1 MRMRRSDRLRRGNRQ
16 EEIVTNRRH
25 FLRTVAGTVT
35 GGYVMRRGLL
45 DAGAQNA
52 AAPIVRRQVSVGG
65 RRIRVV
71 DIHAHS
77 YFVPPVMDVVRGTR
91 FADEVA
97 AKQEPLGPE
106 RIRPL
111 DQRGIDVQVLSINGF
126 SMGFWWYAADRD
138 LASRIVRTQDEY
150 LAAFCKSYP
159 DRFVG
164 LSSPSLQHPDLAV
177 QQLDYAITQLGL
189 KGAAI
194 GGHVDGARLSDPRF
208 HPFWARVQELGVPLF
223 MHPNGAEHALRPGF
237 WDGSRGSLSNTI
249 GNPLETTIALSHL
262 IVEGTLDR
270 FPGVRICAAHAGG
283 YLPSYLGRTNAA
295 CGPLR
300 GGNCASTK
308 LPSEYFRQQILVDT
322 MVFSD
327 EGLRHLVAEVGA
339 NQVLYGT
346 DIGSSSLTGG
356 WPDTLDIV
364 LRSAHLSNAEKEA
377 ILGGTAARLLRI

>member
-1 MRMRRSDRLRRGNRQ
+1 MPTRR
-16 EEIVTNRRH
+16 EFI
-25 FLRTVAGTVT
+25 RTGTAAAAGLFAGQPPV
-35 GGYVMRRGLL
+35 L
-45 DAGAQNA
+45 AGALQ
-52 AAPIVRRQVSVGG
+52 APRTPVARRQVSIGG

-77 YFVPPVMDVVRGTR
+77 YFVPPVMDVVRGTP
-91 FADEVA
+91 FASEVA
-97 AKQEPLGPE
+97 VKQEALGPE
-106 RIRPL
+106 RIGPL

-150 LAAFCKSYP
+150 LAAFCKSHP

-177 QQLDYAITQLGL
+177 QQLDYAIKQLGL

-194 GGHVDGARLSDPRF
+194 GGHVDGARLSDPKF

-237 WDGSRGSLSNTI
+237 WDGSRGSLTNTI

-270 FPGVRICAAHAGG
+270 FPGVRLCAAHAGG

-295 CGPLR
+295 CGPMR

-308 LPSEYFRQQILVDT
+308 LPSEYFKQQILVDT

-356 WPDTLDIV
+356 WPDTLDVV
-364 LRSAHLSNAEKEA
+364 LRSQHLSDADKEA
-377 ILGGTAARLLRI
+377 ILGGSAARLLRI

>member
-1 MRMRRSDRLRRGNRQ
+1 MP
-16 EEIVTNRRH
+16 NRRE
-25 FLRTVAGTVT
+25 FIKRGTIATAGMFA
-35 GGYVMRRGLL
+35 GHRLAF
-45 DAGAQNA
+45 AGAAQGP

-97 AKQEPLGPE
+97 VKQEPLGPE
-106 RIRPL
+106 RLGPM

-150 LAAFCKSYP
+150 LAAFCKSHP

-177 QQLDYAITQLGL
+177 QQLDYAVKQLGL

-223 MHPNGAEHALRPGF
+223 MHPNGAEHAIRPGF

-262 IVEGTLDR
+262 IAEGTLDR
-270 FPGVRICAAHAGG
+270 FPGLRICAAHAGG

-308 LPSEYFRQQILVDT
+308 APSEYFKQQILVDT

-339 NQVLYGT
+339 GQVLYGT
-346 DIGSSSLTGG
+346 DIGASSLNGG
-356 WPDTLDIV
+356 WPDTLDVV
-364 LRSAHLSNAEKEA
+364 LRAQHLSDADKEA

>member
-1 MRMRRSDRLRRGNRQ
+1 MPTRRSFIKTLA
-16 EEIVTNRRH
+16 
-25 FLRTVAGTVT
+25 VANAGVFA
-35 GGYVMRRGLL
+35 GGQL
-45 DAGAQNA
+45 AFA
-52 AAPIVRRQVSVGG
+52 AAAQAPAAPVVRRQVSIGG

-77 YFVPPVMDVVRGTR
+77 YFVPPVADVVRGTR
-91 FADEVA
+91 FEEKLAP
-97 AKQEPLGPE
+97 KQEPLVAE

-126 SMGFWWYAADRD
+126 SMGYWWYAADRD
-138 LASRIVRTQDEY
+138 LATRIVRTQDEY
-150 LAAFCKSYP
+150 LAAFCKSHSE
-159 DRFVG
+159 RFVG
-164 LSSPSLQHPDLAV
+164 LSSPSLQHPDLAA
-177 QQLDYAITQLGL
+177 QQLEYAIKQLGL
-189 KGAAI
+189 KGASI
-194 GGHVDGARLSDPRF
+194 GGHVDGARLSDPKF
-208 HPFWARVQELGVPLF
+208 HPFWAKVQEMGIVVF
-223 MHPNGAEHALRPGF
+223 MHPNGAENALRPGF

-262 IVEGTLDR
+262 IIEGTLDR

-295 CGPLR
+295 CGPR
-300 GGNCASTK
+300 NGNCASTK
-308 LPSEYFRQQILVDT
+308 PPSEYFKQQILIDT

-339 NQVLYGT
+339 GQVLYGT

-364 LRSAHLSNAEKEA
+364 LRSQHLSDAEKEA

>member
-1 MRMRRSDRLRRGNRQ
+1 M
-16 EEIVTNRRH
+16 TNRRH
-25 FLRTVAGTVT
+25 FLRTVAGKLA
-35 GGYVMRRGLL
+35 GGYVMGPRLL
-45 DAGAQNA
+45 DAGAQA
-52 AAPIVRRQVSVGG
+52 LAAPLVRRQVSLGG

-91 FADEVA
+91 FAEEIAV
-97 AKQEPLGPE
+97 KQEPLGPE
-106 RIRPL
+106 RIGPL

-150 LAAFCKSYP
+150 LAAFCKSHP

-177 QQLDYAITQLGL
+177 QQLDHAITQLGL

-208 HPFWARVQELGVPLF
+208 HPFWARVQELGIPVF

-237 WDGSRGSLSNTI
+237 WDGTRGSLTNTI

-270 FPGVRICAAHAGG
+270 FPGLRICAAHAGG

-300 GGNCASTK
+300 GGNCASTR
-308 LPSEYFRQQILVDT
+308 PPGEYFKQQLLVDT

-327 EGLRHLVAEVGA
+327 EGLRHLVAEV
-339 NQVLYGT
+339 
-346 DIGSSSLTGG
+346 
-356 WPDTLDIV
+356 
-364 LRSAHLSNAEKEA
+364 
-377 ILGGTAARLLRI
+377 

>member
-1 MRMRRSDRLRRGNRQ
+1 MP
-16 EEIVTNRRH
+16 NRRE
-25 FLRTVAGTVT
+25 FMKSGTIATVGMLAGH
-35 GGYVMRRGLL
+35 GLSSVGAAQAP
-45 DAGAQNA
+45 AGS
-52 AAPIVRRQVSVGG
+52 IVRRQVSVGG

-71 DIHAHS
+71 DIHSHS
-77 YFVPPVMDVVRGTR
+77 YFVPPVVDVVRGTR
-91 FADEVA
+91 FAEEVA
-97 AKQEPLGPE
+97 VKQEALGPE

-111 DQRGIDVQVLSINGF
+111 DQRGIDVQVLSMNGF

-150 LAAFCKSYP
+150 LAAFCKSHP

-177 QQLDYAITQLGL
+177 QQLDYAIKQLGR

-208 HPFWARVQELGVPLF
+208 HPFWAKVEELGIVLF
-223 MHPNGAEHALRPGF
+223 MHPNGAENAIRPGF
-237 WDGSRGSLSNTI
+237 WDGSRGSLNNTI

-270 FPGVRICAAHAGG
+270 FPGLRICAAHAGG

-295 CGPLR
+295 CGPR
-300 GGNCASTK
+300 GGNCVSTK
-308 LPSEYFRQQILVDT
+308 PPSEYFKQQILVDT

-339 NQVLYGT
+339 DQVVYGT
-346 DIGSSSLTGG
+346 DIGSSSVGEGG
-356 WPDTLDIV
+356 WPDTLDVV
-364 LRSAHLSNAEKEA
+364 LRSQHLTDAQKEA
-377 ILGGTAARLLRI
+377 ILGGTAARLLRIA